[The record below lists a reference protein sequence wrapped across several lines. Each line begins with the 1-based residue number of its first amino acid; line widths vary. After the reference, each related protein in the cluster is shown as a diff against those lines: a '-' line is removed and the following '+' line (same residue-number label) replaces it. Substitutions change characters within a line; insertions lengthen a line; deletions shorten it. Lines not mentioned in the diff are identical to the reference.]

1 MSEII
6 MYFGSQEYFSQQV
19 RAEGSSEFMAF
30 PVTTVLCAEV
40 EQRKLYESLLPRCKW
55 FLNRNYQVTVNEGT
69 ESGSQEA
76 ICV

>member
-19 RAEGSSEFMAF
+19 RAEGSSEFTAL

-40 EQRKLYESLLPRCKW
+40 EQRELYEILLPWCR
-55 FLNRNYQVTVNEGT
+55 
-69 ESGSQEA
+69 
-76 ICV
+76 